1 MGKTFMITVPPF
13 MSEAPKDKEDSSRST
28 RVPQPLQ
35 KIGMGDR
42 GAKHLINM
50 SEEILAISH
59 QRVFC
64 GINKCKTDSSNFW

>member
-28 RVPQPLQ
+28 PLQ
-35 KIGMGDR
+35 KIGMAVR
-42 GAKHLINM
+42 GAKHLIKM

-59 QRVFC
+59 QRV
-64 GINKCKTDSSNFW
+64 